1 MAWTDE
7 YDMYN
12 AWTQPLPIK
21 VEQPSAVFSLS
32 SIPPPMKIPTGP
44 EPVLP
49 GLVSHLRSD
58 LPELEETNG
67 LLLQPGVT
75 FTHAA
80 SLSSEAHVQSPTS
93 AASKKSTQSSTV
105 HDAPTVITAAHMIA
119 SKSATATGE
128 TAVTESVE
136 MPPGT
141 KSSLVDING
150 LSFAR
155 VEWQIEDVRAKLQA
169 SMGRPLVSPPFTIL
183 GLPNL
188 RLMVFPDARD
198 LVKSAKSRERKGMY
212 SAMVKKGPLYG
223 ALKLKAESLDH
234 ATIIQF
240 HLTVGAVRRGPFT
253 YDFSDSAIHGCD
265 DFCADWLKQID
276 ETNGCLQVGIEI
288 SLAEDS
294 GPSPDQT
301 VCGAEVQP
309 QGLADPRVH
318 GTPICHN
325 FDSTGARSS
334 TERAIA
340 ARHQL
345 RGG

>member
-1 MAWTDE
+1 MR
-7 YDMYN
+7 
-12 AWTQPLPIK
+12 
-21 VEQPSAVFSLS
+21 
-32 SIPPPMKIPTGP
+32 IPTGP

-49 GLVSHLRSD
+49 GLVSHSSGD
-58 LPELEETNG
+58 LPELEETHG
-67 LLLQPGVT
+67 LPLPPGAT
-75 FTHAA
+75 FTRAA
-80 SLSSEAHVQSPTS
+80 SLSPEVHAQSFEY
-93 AASKKSTQSSTV
+93 A
-105 HDAPTVITAAHMIA
+105 APTKGAQLSSVLDTDAWHVELSAPHTVSDASTSISAAHMIA
-119 SKSATATGE
+119 STSAIATNDA
-128 TAVTESVE
+128 AVLESVE
-136 MPPGT
+136 MPPGI

-198 LVKSAKSRERKGMY
+198 LVKNAKSRERKGMY
-212 SAMVKKGPLYG
+212 AAMVKKGPLYG

-234 ATIIQF
+234 ATVIQF

-265 DFCADWLKQID
+265 DFCADWLKQIN
-276 ETNGCLQVGIEI
+276 ETNGCLRVGIEI

-294 GPSPDQT
+294 RPAPDQT
-301 VCGAEVQP
+301 AFQAEVQP
-309 QGLADPRVH
+309 QGLADSRVNR
-318 GTPICHN
+318 TRICRIFN
-325 FDSTGARSS
+325 STGARSNS
-334 TERAIA
+334 KRAIA
-340 ARHQL
+340 SRHQL